1 MKKAG
6 SLTEISGRVFTMC
19 LPPMTMGLGARQELQ
34 QILSKLDASVLVVTD
49 TGVSATPLFA
59 EILDRLSAQGI
70 NAKVYAG
77 VTPEPPIRVIQD
89 CVSAAIDA
97 DAKVLLGIGGGSSLD
112 ATKIAAIVLKH
123 QCPIDSLFGTDKVPG
138 RGVPTVLVPTTA
150 GTGSEVTPIAVLTD
164 ETQNLKRGIVS
175 DFIVPSHAV
184 IDPQLC
190 ISLPP
195 GPTAYT
201 GMDTLAHAIEGYANR
216 FPLPLIDGMALEATR
231 LVAEHLRTA
240 VHDGTNEEARYGMA
254 RASLLGGYCLG
265 PVNTGAVHAL
275 AYPLG
280 ARFHVPHGAANAL
293 LLPHVMRFNAP
304 VAESRYAQIAKAMG
318 ANDAIEAV
326 EKISAEVGTNRSL
339 RDFGVQ
345 RKDLAGMATAA
356 MDVERLLSKNPR
368 DVAQTDALAIYEA
381 AF

>member
-1 MKKAG
+1 MKTADA
-6 SLTEISGRVFTMC
+6 LTEISGRVFSMC
-19 LPPMTMGLGARQELQ
+19 LPPMTMGLGARQQLPR
-34 QILSKLDASVLVVTD
+34 ILSELDHPVLVVTD
-49 TGVSATPLFA
+49 AGVSATPLFA
-59 EILDRLSAQGI
+59 EILDLLSAQGI
-70 NAKVYAG
+70 STEVYAG
-77 VTPEPPIRVIQD
+77 VTPEPPIRVIHD

-112 ATKIAAIVLKH
+112 ATKIAAVLLKH
-123 QCPIDSLFGTDKVPG
+123 QCPIDSLFGTDNVPG

-164 ETQNLKRGIVS
+164 ETQDLKRGIVS
-175 DFIVPSHAV
+175 DFILPSHAV

-231 LVAEHLRTA
+231 LVAGHLRKA

-280 ARFHVPHGAANAL
+280 ARFHVAHGAANAL

-304 VAESRYAQIAKAMG
+304 VAESRYAQIAEAMG
-318 ANDAIEAV
+318 TNDAIQAV
-326 EKISAEVGTNRSL
+326 EELSADVGTDRRL

-345 RKDLAGMATAA
+345 RENLVEMAAAA
-356 MDVERLLSKNPR
+356 MDVQRLLSKNPR
-368 DVAQTDALAIYEA
+368 DVTEADALAIYEA